1 MFVTHILSVS
11 YRISIVRNIVVSHIT
26 GSGTGS
32 QTQGM
37 EPHRSQTADIT
48 GQQDPRKVWIYNAIH
63 LRLSR
68 TIQDLDLK
76 LGGWAKR
83 NGFFLLVGVVDL
95 VLQRLTSIY
104 LTKNFLLYFFLGQN
118 ATVGSY
124 I

>member
-11 YRISIVRNIVVSHIT
+11 YRISIVSKTFTYVFT

-32 QTQGM
+32 QTQGAGSR
-37 EPHRSQTADIT
+37 RSQTADIT
-48 GQQDPRKVWIYNAIH
+48 GQQDPGKVWIYNAIH

-83 NGFFLLVGVVDL
+83 NGFFLLAGVVDL
-95 VLQRLTSIY
+95 VLQHLTYIY